1 MVEKLRGTRDFYPE
15 QMAARRKVFDIIS
28 DVCDKFGF
36 RETESPCIE
45 SFELIAK
52 KSGEGI
58 VREMYAFED
67 KGKRTICL
75 RPELTPSVARMIV
88 ERQKG
93 LTKPQ
98 KWYSIQKFW
107 RYEEPQSGRLRE
119 FYQLNADIF
128 GSDKPESDAELLCLG
143 IEMLKALGLRDFVF
157 TISDRRFLTGILG
170 DMGVRNLEEAFRA
183 IDKRDKV
190 SRGEFMQGL
199 REAGI
204 VEQDKIEYILSTS
217 GSIREISKFSDEK
230 SPLTRHAV
238 ENLSSIAEIL
248 EDYGCLDY
256 CTLDLSI
263 ARGFDY
269 YTGMVFEVYDKGKM
283 VRSLFGGGRY
293 DNLVELFG
301 GETCPAVGYAMGDV
315 VLELM
320 MRKEGLW
327 PAETLQTDYFVA
339 RVGDVR
345 KMVIELVTKLRRS
358 HSVEYDLLSRNLTN
372 QIKYADKIGAKKVI
386 IVGERDLKEGIVTIR
401 DLVSGKEERKKI
413 DEVE

>member
-1 MVEKLRGTRDFYPE
+1 MIEKLRGTRDFYPE

-28 DVCDKFGF
+28 DVCDRFGF

-52 KSGEGI
+52 RSGEDI

-75 RPELTPSVARMIV
+75 RPDLTSSVARMIV

-157 TISDRRFLTGILG
+157 TVSDRRFLRGILE
-170 DMGVRNLEEAFRA
+170 DMGVREIEKAFRA

-190 SRGEFMQGL
+190 SRDEFRQGL
-199 REAGI
+199 KEAGI
-204 VEQDKIEYILSTS
+204 VDEEKIDYILSTS
-217 GSIREISKFSDEK
+217 GSLKEISRFSDEK
-230 SPLTRHAV
+230 SLLTRRAV
-238 ENLSSIAEIL
+238 ENLTSISEIL
-248 EDYGCLDY
+248 EDYGCLNY

-269 YTGMVFEVYDKGKM
+269 YTGMIFEVYDKAKA

-339 RVGDVR
+339 GVGNVR
-345 KMVIELVTKLRRS
+345 KTVIELVTKLRKS

-372 QIKYADKIGAKKVI
+372 QIKYADKIGAKKLI